1 MASVDADGQAGL
13 VSSRVPRRGRGC
25 CEYTGHTRVDTA
37 AWPRPPSRSSQPA
50 VARPRRRPPGG
61 SPHHWGPACTWP
73 LPGSWGCH
81 IWGSI
86 RPRGTPWGDGE
97 RRTSDGGAG
106 SAWQTGQPCL
116 GGGMRGP
123 RGAVG
128 VNGGLWQPRRAPP
141 TAGPKEGPAPPP
153 HQSIPLPAQPA
164 LCAQVSP
171 TGASVLLPADT
182 TPARSPRGRART
194 EGDPGCGFRVTP
206 EPRYSST
213 QAQRDRHHVTHFPEV
228 PGGARFTDQEVEGGC
243 QWLVGRGVQ
252 RGQRLSLGS

>member
-1 MASVDADGQAGL
+1 MVTADASQAAAQSVGVQSVGPPGPAPWLLWMQTARLASSQAGCHGGEGAAASTRDTPGWTQL
-13 VSSRVPRRGRGC
+13 RGRG
-25 CEYTGHTRVDTA
+25 HPPA
-37 AWPRPPSRSSQPA
+37 LHNPRLPG
-50 VARPRRRPPGG
+50 PGG
-61 SPHHWGPACTWP
+61 DPQEESPHHWSPACTWP

-153 HQSIPLPAQPA
+153 TNLSPCQPR
-164 LCAQVSP
+164 Q
-171 TGASVLLPADT
+171 
-182 TPARSPRGRART
+182 
-194 EGDPGCGFRVTP
+194 
-206 EPRYSST
+206 
-213 QAQRDRHHVTHFPEV
+213 
-228 PGGARFTDQEVEGGC
+228 
-243 QWLVGRGVQ
+243 
-252 RGQRLSLGS
+252 LSAPK